1 MTSHLSLLNLSLPLT
16 PFRLCKRL
24 TLRGWSECLVWIGG
38 RCLWSLSLSEAHYAG
53 TYLYSQGGKGGRDWR
68 RERDGRKGGMLC
80 AWVISTTKRSF
91 QSSFFFTSSWRAYV
105 CAVCLALCSGM
116 QGQPQ
121 VNTVFVHSMS
131 KCRLMVCMLRH
142 FPSGVVV
149 ITYVMCLTN

>member
-1 MTSHLSLLNLSLPLT
+1 VCLSDFHNKKILPEFFLFHLLLE
-16 PFRLCKRL
+16 
-24 TLRGWSECLVWIGG
+24 GISE
-38 RCLWSLSLSEAHYAG
+38 H
-53 TYLYSQGGKGGRDWR
+53 
-68 RERDGRKGGMLC
+68 
-80 AWVISTTKRSF
+80 
-91 QSSFFFTSSWRAYV
+91 V

-131 KCRLMVCMLRH
+131 KCHLMVCMLRH